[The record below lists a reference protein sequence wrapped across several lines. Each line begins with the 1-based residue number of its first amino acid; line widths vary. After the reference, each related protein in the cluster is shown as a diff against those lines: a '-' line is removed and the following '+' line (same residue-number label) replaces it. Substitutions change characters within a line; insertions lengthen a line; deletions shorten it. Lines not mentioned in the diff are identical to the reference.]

1 MEKKNEKKEV
11 DLFLFDLDGTLSDS
25 KKDLVTAINQTLVSF
40 GFPELPEDDIVTL
53 IGKGVS
59 KLLSNFTGDGSAK
72 FETFRVYLEHLDK
85 HLLDTTKPFPGVVET
100 LSSITKKKAI
110 VTNKLKSMAERVVIG
125 LGIADKIDLIVG
137 ADTAKSMKP
146 NPEPIIFALDRFGVD
161 PSRTVMVGDTTD
173 DIMAA
178 KAAGVIAC
186 GVTYGFGTRQDLVD
200 AGAEII
206 IENIADLP
214 AYFQ

>member
-1 MEKKNEKKEV
+1 MEKKNHRKEV

-25 KKDLVTAINQTLVSF
+25 KKDLVTAINKTLVTM
-40 GFPELPEDDIVTL
+40 GFSELPEETIVTL
-53 IGKGVS
+53 VGKGVS
-59 KLLSNFTGDGSAK
+59 KLLTNFSGDTSAK
-72 FETFRVYLEHLDK
+72 FETFRVYMEQLDK

-125 LGIADKIDLIVG
+125 LGIDDMIDFVVG
-137 ADTAKSMKP
+137 ADTAQSMKP
-146 NPEPIIFALDRFGVD
+146 NPDPIIFALKQFGVE

-178 KAAGVIAC
+178 KAAGVIPC
-186 GVTYGFGTRQDLVD
+186 GVTYGFGTRQDLAD

-206 IENIADLP
+206 IEDISELP